1 MACLSLENSIF
12 LASVN
17 CALPYQEEVTAV
29 ITPDG
34 EWLANLAYG
43 KSGMRIVAIDP
54 NAADRLYASRPQALF
69 DNPALPIP
77 TRANRRQNA
86 GYSGG

>member
-17 CALPYQEEVTAV
+17 CALPDQEATTVV

-34 EWLANLAYG
+34 ECLANLAYG
-43 KSGMRIVAIDP
+43 NSGMHIVAIDP
-54 NAADRLYASRPQALF
+54 NAVNRLYASRPQALF

-77 TRANRRQNA
+77 TRANRRQN
-86 GYSGG
+86 